1 MYSRQKNP
9 IVKVELVDKVFIQYI
24 LIASNSIFFHFSS
37 PYPICKLKFLEV
49 GQTVV
54 DESYRRLISN
64 YGGQKNHIVKVELG
78 EYSFVQ
84 YIFVEMSNCFKYNLF
99 PTFYPVSPCINW
111 NFSERSKPLQMKL
124 LGLLHMYMYGSQ
136 ENHTVKVELGE
147 TSFVQYILVEKP
159 VFVVK
164 SLNWPES
171 S

>member
-9 IVKVELVDKVFIQYI
+9 IVKVELGDKAFIQYI
-24 LIASNSIFFHFSS
+24 LIKMNNCFKQRFFHFSY
-37 PYPICKLKFLEV
+37 PQPICKLKFLKV

-99 PTFYPVSPCINW
+99 PTFYPVSPYINW
-111 NFSERSKPLQMKL
+111 NFSEWSKPLRMKL
-124 LGLLHMYMYGSQ
+124 LGLLHICM
-136 ENHTVKVELGE
+136 VVRKI
-147 TSFVQYILVEKP
+147 IL
-159 VFVVK
+159 
-164 SLNWPES
+164 
-171 S
+171 